1 VQRLRQLFRYR
12 ASAVSQGCAG
22 RGGWQDR
29 GRRRE
34 LLRRRSVRGPR
45 KPLSEHDRDLADE
58 DVAEDAATDARDRA
72 EDGLVLDYDGA
83 AAWYRPVVRMRHR

>member
-1 VQRLRQLFRYR
+1 
-12 ASAVSQGCAG
+12 
-22 RGGWQDR
+22 
-29 GRRRE
+29 
-34 LLRRRSVRGPR
+34 VRGPR

>member
-1 VQRLRQLFRYR
+1 VGAG
-12 ASAVSQGCAG
+12 ASCSDDDQCG
-22 RGGWQDR
+22 DR
-29 GRRRE
+29 
-34 LLRRRSVRGPR
+34 V

>member
-1 VQRLRQLFRYR
+1 VGAG
-12 ASAVSQGCAG
+12 ASCSDDDHGADQCG
-22 RGGWQDR
+22 DR
-29 GRRRE
+29 
-34 LLRRRSVRGPR
+34 V